1 MTQRYLSR
9 PYSPTSFPTHFPH
22 SLQNLRPY
30 DPSSDRGFY
39 LQPRFVNHIDD
50 HAISELS
57 VFYNDVLPRSGQS
70 TDEVGKASRP
80 LPRVLDI
87 CSSWVSHIPLGGAQG
102 GNTTRKPS
110 AREIGMEV
118 IGIGM
123 NAAEL
128 AANPIL
134 SAWVVHDLNQE
145 PDFASVGPLLEPG
158 RGQAGQVVSPEDL
171 STPFDAVI
179 CNVSIDYL
187 SRPLEIMSSIARAL
201 RPGGEAYMAISN
213 RCFPTKVRPSF
224 PVNPFLPSAIHQPS
238 LPSVKARLK
247 QGTTGRLTMAR
258 NVNNRP
264 DQPRRFVLLFR
275 RNTLR
280 QWHPVYCSTG
290 TATRSVIRGD
300 RKSRHCP

>member
-213 RCFPTKVRPSF
+213 RCFPTKVVSPWLEMSTTDRINLVASYFYFAGTPYANGTPSTAQQG
-224 PVNPFLPSAIHQPS
+224 PQPGQLFEGIES
-238 LPSVKARLK
+238 LVIVPE
-247 QGTTGRLTMAR
+247 GRREDPLWIVRAKKRADDT
-258 NVNNRP
+258 P
-264 DQPRRFVLLFR
+264 
-275 RNTLR
+275 
-280 QWHPVYCSTG
+280 G
-290 TATRSVIRGD
+290 
-300 RKSRHCP
+300 